1 MPQSY
6 RKQGNT
12 CIRGGKIEA
21 ATVNDFVK
29 ICSKGDFY
37 AGKTNVVAILL
48 LGASCTVNVPNGCL
62 NRIMKEEQNLFLIT
76 VLKHMRW
83 NILFYYLK
91 KKFINSQFWGL
102 KGMVFL

>member
-1 MPQSY
+1 MPQCY

-12 CIRGGKIEA
+12 CIKGGKTEA

-37 AGKTNVVAILL
+37 AGKTNVVVILL
-48 LGASCTVNVPNGCL
+48 LGASHTVNVLNGCL
-62 NRIMKEEQNLFLIT
+62 NRIMKEKQHLFLIT
-76 VLKHMRW
+76 VLKYMRW

-91 KKFINSQFWGL
+91 KIINSQFWGL